1 MAVHLICAWAVY
13 ALIGAQAPDEPSL
26 ARIKAALQ
34 KPAPR
39 LVITAPKA
47 DFRVNIDAIRPFA
60 DMFELPVWVT
70 PPPDLAAPRIAGN
83 GRVAQ
88 LGSVDPGVIAHSI
101 SNAVRSR
108 RAHAE
113 VISAIID
120 YCAAHRDEPG
130 AAGICGGPPR

>member
-1 MAVHLICAWAVY
+1 MTVHLICAWAVY

-26 ARIKAALQ
+26 ARIKSALQ
-34 KPAPR
+34 KPAPK
-39 LVITAPKA
+39 LVIAVPKA
-47 DFRVNIDAIRPFA
+47 DFKVNIDAIRPFA

-70 PPPDLAAPRIAGN
+70 PPQDLSAPRIAGN

-88 LGSVDPGVIAHSI
+88 LGTVDPGVIAHSI
-101 SNAVRSR
+101 SNAVRTR

>member
-1 MAVHLICAWAVY
+1 MAVQVICAWAVY

-26 ARIKAALQ
+26 ARIKLALQ
-34 KPAPR
+34 KPAPK
-39 LVITAPKA
+39 LIIAVPKA
-47 DFRVNIDAIRPFA
+47 DFTVNIDAIRPFA

-70 PPPDLAAPRIAGN
+70 PAQDLSAPRISGN

-88 LGSVDPGVIAHSI
+88 LLSVDPGVVAHSI
-101 SNAVRSR
+101 SNAIRSR

-113 VISAIID
+113 VISAIVD
-120 YCAAHRDEPG
+120 YCAVHRDEPG